1 MSLPRRREARN
12 FRIHEMPAL
21 FSPWGGGRPITE
33 TYRNFFNPNICHSC
47 KRDSKVLQRYVTD
60 RDAGCLCNMIFYCTR
75 LQKWKD
81 NVNHEEIC
89 EILRKFSQSHPQFW
103 QTGNFSQEDW
113 IKSRKELLRL
123 VKTEFERDM
132 KPYEKQMI
140 MFAKSC
146 FVCHEQRNLQTCT
159 ECYCVN
165 YCSKH
170 AESLKNHQSSNCAK
184 LKSCL
189 ETDLYLYRADLVYYK
204 FIHIN
209 FTTIPYIVNMQNLI
223 NLYTNVKAPHLKKFY
238 SDYLSGP
245 LTLYYGIKNGNF
257 HIGGTHYVIHIIHA
271 NVLDAQYILAWEVL
285 LHTLYWNIDHLE
297 VVLIGSEMQAVHIN
311 IVLCADCERRKR
323 KFEHL
328 KRILV
333 IGIYKRI

>member
-103 QTGNFSQEDW
+103 QT
-113 IKSRKELLRL
+113 
-123 VKTEFERDM
+123 
-132 KPYEKQMI
+132 
-140 MFAKSC
+140 
-146 FVCHEQRNLQTCT
+146 
-159 ECYCVN
+159 
-165 YCSKH
+165 
-170 AESLKNHQSSNCAK
+170 
-184 LKSCL
+184 
-189 ETDLYLYRADLVYYK
+189 
-204 FIHIN
+204 
-209 FTTIPYIVNMQNLI
+209 
-223 NLYTNVKAPHLKKFY
+223 
-238 SDYLSGP
+238 
-245 LTLYYGIKNGNF
+245 
-257 HIGGTHYVIHIIHA
+257 
-271 NVLDAQYILAWEVL
+271 DAQYILAWEVL

-323 KFEHL
+323 KFEVYGCRMSFHDYVYIMLPCNIPNVIIAFEADISDWDLQADIIFKLKIQFCPLIVTAGSNSKFERNIQALREILRTPLNLTPIENTFSSLKAHRNFEDDDVSYRNKFLLIFKSISHL
-328 KRILV
+328 FNLYID
-333 IGIYKRI
+333 